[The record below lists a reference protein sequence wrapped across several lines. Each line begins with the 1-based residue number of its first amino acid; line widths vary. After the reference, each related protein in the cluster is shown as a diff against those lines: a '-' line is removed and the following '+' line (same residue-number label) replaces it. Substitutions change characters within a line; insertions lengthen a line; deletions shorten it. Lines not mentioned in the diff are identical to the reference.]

1 MKVDFCVTKNGEITL
16 KDIDKINKLYKSK
29 ADIINFNCQCFNNEN
44 NYNNNHSEKVKEIE
58 NFVKTDLKYK
68 IIYSIFEQNK
78 FVKHEMHFIKKINVY
93 IYLNL
98 NSMGFDN
105 RGSTFRVKFEVERI
119 NFCGTGENEK
129 TKWIDNPILE
139 KSVNTYPDIE
149 WIIYDNLRDQKLI

>member
-1 MKVDFCVTKNGEITL
+1 
-16 KDIDKINKLYKSK
+16 
-29 ADIINFNCQCFNNEN
+29 
-44 NYNNNHSEKVKEIE
+44 
-58 NFVKTDLKYK
+58 
-68 IIYSIFEQNK
+68 
-78 FVKHEMHFIKKINVY
+78 
-93 IYLNL
+93 
-98 NSMGFDN
+98 MGFDN